1 MVIEKFTKTN
11 FKDFV
16 TSKLQQNLEK
26 FFLQLYLVPF
36 LKGTYLK
43 DIQITTTS
51 QSFKH
56 GLSSVP
62 QGFIVLDKQANA
74 VIWRNTASEGFIS
87 LQSDNDVTASVWV
100 F

>member
-16 TSKLQQNLEK
+16 TSKLQQNLDK
-26 FFLQLYLVPF
+26 FFLQLYSIPF

-43 DIQITTTS
+43 DIQITTTA
-51 QSFKH
+51 QDFVH
-56 GLSSVP
+56 GLGEVP
-62 QGFIVLDKQANA
+62 QGFIVLDKQGNA
-74 VIWRNTASEGFIS
+74 VIWRSTASNTVIS
-87 LQSDNDVTASVWV
+87 LQADNDVTASVWV